1 MLRPAVFLDRD
12 GTIIQNVHH
21 LADPALVELIP
32 RAAEGIQLL
41 RKAGYM
47 CVVVS
52 NQSAVGRGLLSLDTL
67 DLIHQEMCRQLASLG
82 AQIDGWY
89 FCPVAPTSSDRT
101 IIDHPDRK
109 PAPGMLLAASRELE
123 LDLQQSWMIGDMVSD
138 LLAGKNAGCMGNIL
152 VRTGHGPQQG
162 DVGSLASLVV
172 DDLLE
177 AARQIVVRTRLTDT
191 PEPANLQP
199 SFFGV
204 T

>member
-1 MLRPAVFLDRD
+1 
-12 GTIIQNVHH
+12 
-21 LADPALVELIP
+21 
-32 RAAEGIQLL
+32 
-41 RKAGYM
+41 
-47 CVVVS
+47 
-52 NQSAVGRGLLSLDTL
+52 
-67 DLIHQEMCRQLASLG
+67 
-82 AQIDGWY
+82 
-89 FCPVAPTSSDRT
+89 
-101 IIDHPDRK
+101 
-109 PAPGMLLAASRELE
+109 MLLAASRELE

-191 PEPANLQP
+191 PEPANLKP